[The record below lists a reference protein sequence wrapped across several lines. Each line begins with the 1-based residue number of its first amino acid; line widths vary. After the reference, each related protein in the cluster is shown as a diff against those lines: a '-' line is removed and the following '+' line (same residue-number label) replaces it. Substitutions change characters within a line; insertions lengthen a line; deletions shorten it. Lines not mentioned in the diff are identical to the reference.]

1 VPAGRHRPRRIG
13 HDAPVQER
21 QRTLIV
27 VATGAAAAVAA
38 VTANRLL
45 ADDGGWFAYVPGTS
59 ATFEPSS
66 TGAIWREAAVWLAAI
81 GVWAGLSLWLY
92 RNPPRDS

>member
-1 VPAGRHRPRRIG
+1 M
-13 HDAPVQER
+13 
-21 QRTLIV
+21 
-27 VATGAAAAVAA
+27 A
-38 VTANRLL
+38 VTVNRLL
-45 ADDGGWFAYVPGTS
+45 ADDGGWFAYAPGTA

-66 TGAIWREAAVWLAAI
+66 TGAIWREAAVWLAAV